1 MKEFIL
7 NLGGYFLSI
16 LESVGDVVILFYRTL
31 YASIRPPFDF
41 RLVVQE
47 LDDIGFKSIPIVVVS
62 SIAIGMVMVVQLA
75 WGFAFFG
82 AKGVIGPIVTLA
94 FVREL
99 GPVLASLLVAGRV
112 GSGITAEIGSMQVTE
127 QIDAIRSLG
136 ADPIKKL
143 VVPRFIAA
151 LVSFPFLA
159 VIADLSGMIGAMIM
173 ADIELGVKPRL
184 FLSSMEGFVTLTD
197 FFSGI
202 LKTVFFGIFVSIIG
216 CYVGINT
223 EGGTEGVGR
232 ATTLTV
238 VISMVLIIVGDFFL
252 TKLFLIL

>member
-16 LESVGDVVILFYRTL
+16 LERVGDVVILFYRTL
-31 YASIRPPFDF
+31 YTSIRPPFDF
-41 RLVVQE
+41 RLVVQQ
-47 LDDIGFKSIPIVVVS
+47 LDDIGFKSTPIVVVS
-62 SIAIGMVMVVQLA
+62 AIAIGMVMVVQLA

-173 ADIELGVKPRL
+173 ADIELG
-184 FLSSMEGFVTLTD
+184 
-197 FFSGI
+197 
-202 LKTVFFGIFVSIIG
+202 
-216 CYVGINT
+216 
-223 EGGTEGVGR
+223 
-232 ATTLTV
+232 
-238 VISMVLIIVGDFFL
+238 
-252 TKLFLIL
+252 